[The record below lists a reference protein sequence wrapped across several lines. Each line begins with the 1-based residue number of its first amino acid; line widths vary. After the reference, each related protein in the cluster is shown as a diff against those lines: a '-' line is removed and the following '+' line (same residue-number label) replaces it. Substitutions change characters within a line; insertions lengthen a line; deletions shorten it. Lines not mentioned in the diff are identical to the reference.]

1 MDCQEAVYS
10 NDYYDIIANSSVLDT
25 GLGNVCSQQGGGRYT
40 IYYLNRAEVPPL
52 SVGTYKYI
60 NIPKCFTILD
70 QNALDAS
77 GITRVQTQRN
87 LELTGDGIMIGFLD
101 TGIAYENNAF
111 RNTYG
116 TSQKEI

>member
-25 GLGNVCSQQGGGRYT
+25 GLGNVCSQQAGGRYT

-52 SVGTYKYI
+52 SVGTY
-60 NIPKCFTILD
+60 TILD